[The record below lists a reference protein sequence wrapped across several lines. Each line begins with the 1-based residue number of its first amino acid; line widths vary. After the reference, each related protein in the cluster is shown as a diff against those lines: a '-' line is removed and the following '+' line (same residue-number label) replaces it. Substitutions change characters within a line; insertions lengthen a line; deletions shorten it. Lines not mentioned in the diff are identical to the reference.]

1 MSPVVGL
8 AEKSQVVLIDVLSDV
23 QTVRLNDLLVLRQ
36 LVLRYKNSAHEQD
49 SKRCFERIISQMLIM
64 NII

>member
-23 QTVRLNDLLVLRQ
+23 QTVRLNDLLVLCQ
-36 LVLRYKNSAHEQD
+36 LVLRYKKNSAHEQD
-49 SKRCFERIISQMLIM
+49 S
-64 NII
+64 